1 MKNFD
6 IPKTVLNYE
15 LCVNPANAELLTMY
29 QYTCEDFGREKS
41 QDEDGDE
48 PLVLNLAKKPKLSNL
63 MLTAKASTAS
73 TGESDSLPSL
83 GGLGFESR
91 NISGNSEQQIAA
103 EAIRQNDVTETQ
115 NYSQSESD
123 DETGGSDDEKSDEKA
138 DEKEEHE

>member
-48 PLVLNLAKKPKLSNL
+48 SLVLNLAKKPKLSKTQKHQLHQLVNL
-63 MLTAKASTAS
+63 TRFQVLEGWDLKV
-73 TGESDSLPSL
+73 G
-83 GGLGFESR
+83 
-91 NISGNSEQQIAA
+91 ISVEIQNNKLQR
-103 EAIRQNDVTETQ
+103 RQLD
-115 NYSQSESD
+115 
-123 DETGGSDDEKSDEKA
+123 KMM
-138 DEKEEHE
+138 